1 MDVLLGTNATSGP
14 QKIRLDFNLSADRT
28 YRFSVYREIQVGL
41 GDIELELESHLDE
54 HGDLIVDQHLT
65 NKTDKRVSFNCLLYV
80 PDRRRERRQVFDLAR
95 GRQTT
100 RFVIRDGEELI
111 GLTLGLRA
119 EEIGGARVLNHR
131 IVAEE

>member
-1 MDVLLGTNATSGP
+1 M
-14 QKIRLDFNLSADRT
+14 
-28 YRFSVYREIQVGL
+28 

-54 HGDLIVDQHLT
+54 HGDLVVDQHLT
-65 NKTDKRVSFNCLLYV
+65 NKTDRLVSFNCLLFV
-80 PDRRRERRQVFDLAR
+80 PDRRRVRRQVFNLGR

-100 RFVIRDGEELI
+100 RFLIPDGKELI

-119 EEIGGARVLNHR
+119 EEIGGARVLNSH